1 MAGEYESKDARDR
14 KTVNPISQH
23 LTEGISIA
31 ERNRARREEHSKNVK
46 ESAGR
51 GKQKR
56 AERKARRAEIRAS
69 RKEKREKIKN
79 IRKGVP
85 DTVTIEDE
93 ALQESYDVPAS
104 GETEVTE
111 ENVPGGI
118 MDVIEGLGETEV
130 TEGDLYDDS
139 YWSDEAVQGRIDD
152 FENSVGET
160 VVTDENAPGGSM
172 EIINEIIDEL
182 GETEVTEDN
191 MPDYEGE
198 TEVADDDLMF

>member
-1 MAGEYESKDARDR
+1 MPYKDPVKAKEYQKEYQK
-14 KTVNPISQH
+14 KYY
-23 LTEGISIA
+23 E
-31 ERNRARREEHSKNVK
+31 EKREELL
-46 ESAGR
+46 ESNKKYR
-51 GKQKR
+51 
-56 AERKARRAEIRAS
+56 E
-69 RKEKREKIKN
+69 EKREKIKN

-104 GETEVTE
+104 
-111 ENVPGGI
+111 
-118 MDVIEGLGETEV
+118 GETEV